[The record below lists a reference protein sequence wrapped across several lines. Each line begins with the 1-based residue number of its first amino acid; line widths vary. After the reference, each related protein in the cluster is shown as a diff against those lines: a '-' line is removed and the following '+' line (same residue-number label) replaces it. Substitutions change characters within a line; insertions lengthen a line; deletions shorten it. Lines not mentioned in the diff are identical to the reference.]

1 MQKQFAPVALARL
14 SRRLAAASPARH
26 ESSQRMYHGTPRR
39 ASCATRATL
48 RQSRSAAA
56 LLSQLLTSPLRL
68 HAACRAERGCQGGAL
83 RRGVAGGQPRSVP
96 RGGRGEVCLGRV
108 RPRASG
114 CGQRSC
120 CINLLW
126 ASCFTELFGVGSPL
140 HARGAA
146 AAAARLARGRARSPG
161 DCPPERSVPVERWR
175 PPGEGEA
182 RLPRCAAQTGE
193 GRSGSEVRPRALA
206 AARQLRRPRAAK
218 VRDRSRAMALRE
230 LVWGTQGGGKGPS
243 KRTRCCLPCTR
254 RSTRPT
260 ALHTRLERVLAAL
273 RVARDLF
280 CRGGAGR
287 PSEGSQH
294 PHAQPVQERVPLS
307 SVLPC

>member
-56 LLSQLLTSPLRL
+56 LLSKVLTSPLRL

-83 RRGVAGGQPRSVP
+83 RRGVAGGQPGSVP
-96 RGGRGEVCLGRV
+96 RGGSGEVCLGRV

-161 DCPPERSVPVERWR
+161 ECPPERSVPVERWR

-182 RLPRCAAQTGE
+182 RLPRCAARTGE
-193 GRSGSEVRPRALA
+193 GGAEARCAPARWLLRGSCGALVPPKLETAAEQWRCASSCGGRRAGERDPQSAPAVVCLAPAGAHVPPRCIRAWSVCSRPCA
-206 AARQLRRPRAAK
+206 
-218 VRDRSRAMALRE
+218 
-230 LVWGTQGGGKGPS
+230 
-243 KRTRCCLPCTR
+243 
-254 RSTRPT
+254 
-260 ALHTRLERVLAAL
+260 
-273 RVARDLF
+273 
-280 CRGGAGR
+280 
-287 PSEGSQH
+287 
-294 PHAQPVQERVPLS
+294 
-307 SVLPC
+307 

>member
-1 MQKQFAPVALARL
+1 MHLHAFHVASLPRL
-14 SRRLAAASPARH
+14 PHDTSPRSACT
-26 ESSQRMYHGTPRR
+26 MARR
-39 ASCATRATL
+39 AALRAPRAPRCAK
-48 RQSRSAAA
+48 AA
-56 LLSQLLTSPLRL
+56 LLLLCCQVLTSPLRL

-161 DCPPERSVPVERWR
+161 ECPPERSVTVERWR

-254 RSTRPT
+254 GAHVPPRCIRAWSVCSRPC
-260 ALHTRLERVLAAL
+260 A
-273 RVARDLF
+273 
-280 CRGGAGR
+280 
-287 PSEGSQH
+287 
-294 PHAQPVQERVPLS
+294 
-307 SVLPC
+307 

>member
-1 MQKQFAPVALARL
+1 MA
-14 SRRLAAASPARH
+14 
-26 ESSQRMYHGTPRR
+26 RR
-39 ASCATRATL
+39 AALRAPRAPRCAK
-48 RQSRSAAA
+48 AA
-56 LLSQLLTSPLRL
+56 LLLLCCQVLTSPLRL

-83 RRGVAGGQPRSVP
+83 RRGVAGGQPRSVTW
-96 RGGRGEVCLGRV
+96 GGRGEVCLGRV
-108 RPRASG
+108 RSRGSG

-120 CINLLW
+120 CIRG
-126 ASCFTELFGVGSPL
+126 ELFGVGSLL

-161 DCPPERSVPVERWR
+161 ECPPERSVTVERWR

-254 RSTRPT
+254 GAHVPPRCIRAWSVCSRPC
-260 ALHTRLERVLAAL
+260 A
-273 RVARDLF
+273 
-280 CRGGAGR
+280 
-287 PSEGSQH
+287 
-294 PHAQPVQERVPLS
+294 
-307 SVLPC
+307 